1 MILRVENLSV
11 WKGEKKILDNVN
23 LLAKSG
29 NIVAILGPNG
39 SGKTTLFRAIIND
52 PDLKKEGKIYL
63 DGEYIIDKPTEEIA
77 KKIYMVFDS
86 PPQFE
91 YINTRVLL
99 KNVLSEYD
107 EEKVYKLM
115 ELLKLPKD
123 LLERGVNYKLSAGEK
138 KKFEILLMLLKN
150 PNAILLDEIDSGLD
164 ADSILLVRDILKK
177 EREKGK
183 LILAITHVAK
193 IFQGLYPDEVY
204 IMKSGKAI
212 HADINTLKEVI
223 EHGYGNI

>member
-1 MILRVENLSV
+1 MILKIENLSV
-11 WKGEKKILDNVN
+11 WRGEKKILDNVN

-29 NIVAILGPNG
+29 NIIAILGPNG

-63 DGEYIIDKPTEEIA
+63 DGEDITDKPTEEIA

-99 KNVLSEYD
+99 KSVLIEYD
-107 EEKVYKLM
+107 EEKVYKLI
-115 ELLKLPKD
+115 EFLKLPKD
-123 LLERGVNYKLSAGEK
+123 LLERGVNYKLSSGER

-150 PNAILLDEIDSGLD
+150 PDVILIDEIDSGLD
-164 ADSILLVRDILKK
+164 ADSILIVRDILKK

-204 IMKSGKAI
+204 VMKNGNAI
-212 HADINTLKEVI
+212 HADINTLKEII